1 MSKGV
6 SSLNKKKQNLT
17 LGIKRARKGFL
28 VPIESLIPRILLPN
42 ISYLK
47 ILIVYANL
55 KWSYRAWHVAFA
67 TNHNIGF
74 SANHLSRQSACF
86 ALLCLWWFTS
96 DTQAKFR
103 EHLAFKC
110 LSLLCER
117 RCVRSQANMIL
128 HVVVFGV

>member
-17 LGIKRARKGFL
+17 LGIKRARKGVL

-55 KWSYRAWHVAFA
+55 K
-67 TNHNIGF
+67 
-74 SANHLSRQSACF
+74 
-86 ALLCLWWFTS
+86 
-96 DTQAKFR
+96 
-103 EHLAFKC
+103 
-110 LSLLCER
+110 
-117 RCVRSQANMIL
+117 
-128 HVVVFGV
+128 

>member
-17 LGIKRARKGFL
+17 LGIKRAHKGVL

-55 KWSYRAWHVAFA
+55 K
-67 TNHNIGF
+67 
-74 SANHLSRQSACF
+74 
-86 ALLCLWWFTS
+86 
-96 DTQAKFR
+96 
-103 EHLAFKC
+103 
-110 LSLLCER
+110 
-117 RCVRSQANMIL
+117 
-128 HVVVFGV
+128 